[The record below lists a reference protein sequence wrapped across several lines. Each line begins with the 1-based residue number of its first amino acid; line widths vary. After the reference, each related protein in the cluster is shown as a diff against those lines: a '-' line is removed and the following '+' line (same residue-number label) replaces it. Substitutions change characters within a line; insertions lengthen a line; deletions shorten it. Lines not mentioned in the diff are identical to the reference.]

1 MDPDEPVIA
10 LAKEGD
16 ARLIPQHTAA
26 AVLAA
31 PEPATHVADTYEDD
45 DDDDGAASVGRPAV
59 EDEEEEDDVDA
70 GGPGANGAAGL
81 TSESGS
87 QAATSAAGDAA
98 TARTGEAVAD
108 SDALP
113 SSSAQTRDDGTPP
126 GESVEAIEAAVASL
140 ALTQRKASQRNIAA
154 TATAV
159 GSLEDDA
166 APSEAT
172 AAAAGSSTSSGRN
185 SRRATDSSGTAA
197 APAAAAPATGAVA
210 PLDAKPA
217 STSGADDRSATD
229 GQAAEAEPAAAAAA
243 AATSTAPAAD
253 GDAERSAVTSGSG
266 AAGTA
271 VVAEQNGE
279 SEEDEEEASTQWSAY
294 PKHFFIL
301 SSSGKPIYSYTGDE
315 RSLVGL
321 TALISALVSVVQA
334 QGDSVQSIRSG
345 ATLIV
350 FLLRG
355 PLVLVAASSC
365 GEPASALRRQ
375 LELLHGQLVLVVTS
389 GLERIIQR
397 NPSYDVRS
405 LLDGVG
411 GVMSSLVR
419 MLAADPAYLLQAH
432 RPLPLP
438 AADRSA
444 ATELLTEALR
454 QCGGVYALLMADTHV
469 VALCR
474 GRAQPPP
481 HPDDLL
487 LLANFIMCNNAYRN
501 GHGEAFSPV
510 CLPHYNADAFLHA
523 HIHYLDPNTG
533 LYLVLLAGSAEAFHA
548 LSAARA
554 WFEEQAAAR
563 GLMPRLRALRPP
575 QPAYPT
581 ATAMGPAAAEAAAGA
596 ASGSGSASG
605 QGAGPGAGR
614 GRALPPP
621 QHLNVLC
628 VENLPR
634 PLGGKFGHT
643 ALWSYAVRFG
653 GLQQAV
659 FSPPSCPLHRSPEGA
674 AKLAA
679 AYAQLHSLL
688 HSPAATKPNKLAW
701 FADSSC
707 VLVAARGDMSGLMA
721 GGGGGGGG
729 VSGALSAS
737 LGGGRGGGG
746 HGGPHEAGLELYA
759 VCDPLTDKATAL
771 SLLEALRRHFGD
783 RGIAADVTL
792 PPAPA

>member
-1 MDPDEPVIA
+1 MDADEPVIA
-10 LAKEGD
+10 LAKEGET
-16 ARLIPQHTAA
+16 RLIPQHAAEALA
-26 AVLAA
+26 AVEPVHAA
-31 PEPATHVADTYEDD
+31 DAYEDD
-45 DDDDGAASVGRPAV
+45 DDDDGAASVGRPAI
-59 EDEEEEDDVDA
+59 EEEEEEEEEEDDV
-70 GGPGANGAAGL
+70 GGLGANGAAGL
-81 TSESGS
+81 AASGAHAS
-87 QAATSAAGDAA
+87 PPAGDVAA
-98 TARTGEAVAD
+98 SGNTDEAAVDLGAV
-108 SDALP
+108 P
-113 SSSAQTRDDGTPP
+113 SSSGQLQADTP

-140 ALTQRKASQRNIAA
+140 ALTQRKASHRNIAGAAVA
-154 TATAV
+154 TAEPEV
-159 GSLEDDA
+159 PA
-166 APSEAT
+166 AS
-172 AAAAGSSTSSGRN
+172 AAGGSPTSSGPS
-185 SRRATDSSGTAA
+185 SRRATDASGAA
-197 APAAAAPATGAVA
+197 AAAAPAPAVA
-210 PLDAKPA
+210 VPAESESASASGTTDGAASGAQPAAAETVAEA
-217 STSGADDRSATD
+217 STT
-229 GQAAEAEPAAAAAA
+229 PAAAAAA
-243 AATSTAPAAD
+243 SRPAASAAAPPSGD
-253 GDAERSAVTSGSG
+253 DDAERPAAHSSSNG
-266 AAGTA
+266 AAA
-271 VVAEQNGE
+271 VAGAR
-279 SEEDEEEASTQWSAY
+279 EDEDDEEASTQWSAY

-321 TALISALVSVVQA
+321 SALISALVSVVQA

-345 ATLIV
+345 STLIV

-355 PLVLVAASSC
+355 PLVLVAASAA

-389 GLERIIQR
+389 GLERIITR

-411 GVMSSLVR
+411 GVLASLGR
-419 MLAADPAYLLQAH
+419 MLAADAAYLLQAH

-438 AADRSA
+438 AADRGA
-444 ATELLTEALR
+444 ATELLGEALR

-469 VALCR
+469 VAMAR
-474 GRAQPPP
+474 GRGQPAP

-487 LLANFIMCNNAYRN
+487 LLSNFVMCNNAYRN

-554 WFEEQAAAR
+554 WFEQQAAAR

-596 ASGSGSASG
+596 AAAA
-605 QGAGPGAGR
+605 GAGGAVAPGR

-634 PLGGKFGHT
+634 PLGGKVGHT

-659 FSPPSCPLHRSPEGA
+659 FSPPCPLHRSPEGA
-674 AKLAA
+674 AKLAT

-688 HSPAATKPNKLAW
+688 HSPAAAKPNKLAW
-701 FADSSC
+701 FADSAC
-707 VLVAARGDMSGLMA
+707 VLVAARGDMSGL
-721 GGGGGGGG
+721 GGGGG
-729 VSGALSAS
+729 ALGS
-737 LGGGRGGGG
+737 LGGGRGGG
-746 HGGPHEAGLELYA
+746 HGPHEAGLELYA